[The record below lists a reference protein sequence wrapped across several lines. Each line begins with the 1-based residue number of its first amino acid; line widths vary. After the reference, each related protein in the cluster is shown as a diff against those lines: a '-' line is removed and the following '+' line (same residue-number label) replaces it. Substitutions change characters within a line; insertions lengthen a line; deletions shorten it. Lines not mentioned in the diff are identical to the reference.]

1 MEPGPCPY
9 PAASA
14 ARSAA
19 DCIVVNVWLAGNH
32 LVSPEE
38 ASLVEHT
45 DIGRES
51 TRGRQAGVADGSLS
65 RRVEEP
71 AEIAV

>member
-1 MEPGPCPY
+1 M
-9 PAASA
+9 
-14 ARSAA
+14 
-19 DCIVVNVWLAGNH
+19 VNVWLAGNH

-38 ASLVEHT
+38 ASLVEPT

-51 TRGRQAGVADGSLS
+51 TRGGQAGVADGSLS